1 MNASIE
7 IKRAEKE
14 IGSSLEAAV
23 TIKVENTYYELLK
36 NYDLSEICI
45 TSKADT
51 ILDKNSNED
60 ISVETFKAKG
70 TKCNVCWKIFQEK
83 CDRHGH
89 LK

>member
-36 NYDLSEICI
+36 NYDLSE
-45 TSKADT
+45 
-51 ILDKNSNED
+51 KNIKS
-60 ISVETFKAKG
+60 
-70 TKCNVCWKIFQEK
+70 
-83 CDRHGH
+83 
-89 LK
+89 